1 MHLKNGQ
8 AESYLRNAE
17 QLRHDKKLRPPPTPR
32 PPLMLLG
39 QTFTAAAAAVAV
51 ARRGGWTD
59 GAIIRIILDH
69 SARAWRSMW
78 RESDRPRS
86 SAVMWAHFMDSLAPP
101 THALTSY
108 SAQ

>member
-1 MHLKNGQ
+1 MVKQ
-8 AESYLRNAE
+8 SYLRDAE
-17 QLRHDKKLRPPPTPR
+17 QLRHDKKLRPL
-32 PPLMLLG
+32 LMLRG

-101 THALTSY
+101 THALASY
-108 SAQ
+108 SAQRLVLWM